1 MATGEDEAVLALM
14 TEVGAFYDKLA
25 VLTEAFLN
33 AARAG
38 LPDGLSQD
46 VFWQARTDLV
56 GQLQPLLERQRVW
69 LERHAA
75 PDQAA
80 YREAAATQTR
90 KMQRVEALDGPL
102 LQQLTAMRGRIAEQL
117 KAIRQG
123 KKGLAGYQVEQKV
136 APRFCRKTT

>member
-1 MATGEDEAVLALM
+1 MELMA
-14 TEVGAFYDKLA
+14 EVGALYDKLA
-25 VLTEAFLN
+25 VLTEAFLS
-33 AARAG
+33 AARG
-38 LPDGLSQD
+38 GSPDGLSQD
-46 VFWQARTDLV
+46 AFWQARTDLV
-56 GQLQPLLERQRVW
+56 GQLQPLLEKQRVW

-123 KKGLAGYQVEQKV
+123 K
-136 APRFCRKTT
+136 